1 MPQTCGGD
9 SRADSGGEGASDA
22 ESVIAI
28 RLLLEQDAAYVVPAK
43 AGTHHH
49 RPSLLHESR

>member
-9 SRADSGGEGASDA
+9 SRADKGGEGTSDA

-28 RLLLEQDAAYVVPAK
+28 VYSWNEMSPAAYAVVPA
-43 AGTHHH
+43 
-49 RPSLLHESR
+49 